1 MARTIEIPFETGDK
15 VYTKLGK
22 DIREL
27 EIESISVSVYRD
39 CAYTSVRAFVEGPDP
54 LYLDGRTMKRIVTLY
69 IGSNHHFSEC
79 AFLSREEAEAY
90 YANRYV

>member
-39 CAYTSVRAFVEGPDP
+39 CAYTSV
-54 LYLDGRTMKRIVTLY
+54 
-69 IGSNHHFSEC
+69 
-79 AFLSREEAEAY
+79 
-90 YANRYV
+90 